1 MSEQYLNI
9 LLESLKKKNDV
20 LDEIIQISKRQG
32 EILAAKVVSYEE
44 FDRCVDDKDV
54 CIEQLDKLDEGF
66 ETLYQRVKQELDDNR
81 AQHAAWIK
89 ECQELIA
96 RITDKSVEIQA
107 MEARNKQAVEENFRR
122 ERKGYNQGKR
132 SVEIAHSYY
141 RSMNRTGVVPP
152 HFMDQKK

>member
-1 MSEQYLNI
+1 MDWKSIAIEK
-9 LLESLKKKNDV
+9 LKDY
-20 LDEIIQISKRQG
+20 EAKRQALSSIPL
-32 EILAAKVVSYEE
+32 ELATVESSMTSIRSSRVDGTPVKGGGSGYE
-44 FDRCVDDKDV
+44 DRMLGLIVK
-54 CIEQLDKLDEGF
+54 
-66 ETLYQRVKQELDDNR
+66 KQELEDNK
-81 AQHAAWIK
+81 AQHASWIK

-107 MEARNKQAVEENFRR
+107 MEARNKQAVEEQFRR

-132 SVEIAHSYY
+132 SVEIAQSYY